1 MKNFVLSFLFSILC
15 VTSSGAFAGQQVD
28 IDSLPPD
35 LKAQVQKQVTS
46 TPVSGT
52 ETGAPAVLREI
63 RLMGE
68 SLGSGVAA
76 AAEKLGVAANTFLGT
91 GMGKLIA
98 GMLLLKFFGGM
109 LLKTVFVV
117 IGWTL
122 IPWSL
127 RKAMWYAGYTG
138 PQPTDYR
145 VEQVPVLFGFWTIT
159 KRVPENFQQQKKDA
173 ENPGTIL
180 FALFAVLTFFTWAI
194 CFANL

>member
-1 MKNFVLSFLFSILC
+1 MKNFVLSFLFSVLC
-15 VTSSGAFAGQQVD
+15 ATSSGVFAGQQVD

-35 LKAQVQKQVTS
+35 LKAQVQKQVS
-46 TPVSGT
+46 SDPNIGA
-52 ETGAPAVLREI
+52 GAPAVLREI

-91 GMGKLIA
+91 GMGRIIA

-117 IGWTL
+117 VGWVL

-127 RKAMWYAGYTG
+127 RRAMWYAGYTG
-138 PQPTDYR
+138 PQPTGYR
-145 VEQVPVLFGFWTIT
+145 IEQVPVLFGFWTIT
-159 KRVPENFQQQKKDA
+159 KRVPENFQQPRKDA
-173 ENPGTIL
+173 DNPGTVL
-180 FALFAVLTFFTWAI
+180 FALFAVLTFIAWAI